1 MKTFIATLL
10 VLFLSLPLA
19 HADEEL
25 GTAFCEGGYSVD
37 GLCFKPS
44 GTPETPE
51 GDVDGRALSCKQIYS
66 STYRYFIFENGRV
79 YEVFVTDEIPLR
91 IQNTETTKYI
101 SSVGTIE
108 WDLWYSTSSG
118 VYTHVLDRKTLL
130 MVRSNN
136 STKMFTPQDHLC
148 GVGTPDQIIGILNQ
162 KIETLKERMKDN
174 KL

>member
-1 MKTFIATLL
+1 M
-10 VLFLSLPLA
+10 
-19 HADEEL
+19 
-25 GTAFCEGGYSVD
+25 
-37 GLCFKPS
+37 
-44 GTPETPE
+44 
-51 GDVDGRALSCKQIYS
+51 
-66 STYRYFIFENGRV
+66 

-91 IQNTETTKYI
+91 IQNTETRKYI
-101 SSVGTIE
+101 STVGTIE